1 MRFKPQ
7 ILVVEDDPLSQD
19 MLVRRLSARG
29 LRVATV
35 SDGQQCLNWLQSNA
49 ADLVLLDI
57 QMPKLSGLE
66 VIKQIRQHFTH
77 DALPVIMRGNDDD
90 TAKVLVATVTWI
102 ISVTALALLWKR
114 KSPSVDLWL
123 IVVMCA

>member
-77 DALPVIMRGNDDD
+77 DALPVIM
-90 TAKVLVATVTWI
+90 
-102 ISVTALALLWKR
+102 VTALGE
-114 KSPSVDLWL
+114 SED
-123 IVVMCA
+123 IVRGLESGANDYVVKPINLPV